1 MNAGHLF
8 IIHTD
13 FGPPYWAYFS
23 CSELIRLNATWTMI
37 HEKVLPHLIIMIIC
51 ILFYLTALADCGN
64 ETSYYI
70 ILLLSLLS
78 SCRGDNT
85 DNADLK
91 KRDNRCIC
99 VSQHPAFDTVA
110 GSARLQDHDEALML
124 ISVITL
130 MGCFPHWYHHDVLH
144 SLGCGQVMFY
154 VSCTAFVSYGY

>member
-13 FGPPYWAYFS
+13 FGPPYCAYIS
-23 CSELIRLNATWTMI
+23 CLEVIRLYAIWTMI
-37 HEKVLPHLIIMIIC
+37 HEYVLPHLIVMIIC

-64 ETSYYI
+64 ETSCRYYI
-70 ILLLSLLS
+70 ILLPALLS

-91 KRDNRCIC
+91 KRDNRCSSC

-110 GSARLQDHDEALML
+110 GSARLQDHDEALMM

-130 MGCFPHWYHHDVLH
+130 MDCFPH
-144 SLGCGQVMFY
+144 
-154 VSCTAFVSYGY
+154 